1 MTPLLPELASTLPA
15 GVQLDGE
22 LVALD
27 ADGRPD
33 FHLLASRMLH
43 RRPTIDVTLFVFD
56 VLAVDGLSTTMNSYA
71 ERRSLLE
78 ELELERRSVRLVAT
92 FEDGEALFDAVC
104 ARGLEGVVAKRLAD
118 PYKSGERGWV
128 KTKNRAAPRFAEE
141 REGVGRR
148 IAARR

>member
-1 MTPLLPELASTLPA
+1 M
-15 GVQLDGE
+15 QLDGE

-43 RRPTIDVTLFVFD
+43 RQPAIDVTLFVFD

-78 ELELERRSVRLVAT
+78 ELELERRSVKIVAT
-92 FEDGEALFDAVC
+92 FEDGDALFDAVC

-141 REGVGRR
+141 REGLGRR